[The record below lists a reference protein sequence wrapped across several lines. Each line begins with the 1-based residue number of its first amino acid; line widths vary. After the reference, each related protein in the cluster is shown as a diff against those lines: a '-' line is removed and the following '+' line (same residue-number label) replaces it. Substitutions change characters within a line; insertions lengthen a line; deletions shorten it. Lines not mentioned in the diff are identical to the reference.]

1 MTENFRLTR
10 IPIEYKARY
19 TLGEISGEGLIT
31 DISEGGI
38 ALRVQHALMIGDKLH
53 ITSQI
58 TGDLTLDLT
67 GEVRNI
73 ANNMAGILIKEIDS
87 KIKERFLEHVNG
99 MLRMMNKS
107 NREKY
112 KL

>member
-1 MTENFRLTR
+1 MENYRLTR
-10 IPIEYKARY
+10 IPIEYKAHY
-19 TLGEISGEGLIT
+19 TLGEISGDGLIT

-38 ALRVQHALMIGDKLH
+38 ALRVEHALSIGDKLL

-58 TGDLTLDLT
+58 TGNLTLDFT

-73 ANNMAGILIKEIDS
+73 MNNIEGIRIMEIDAN
-87 KIKERFLEHVNG
+87 IQERFLEHVNG
-99 MLRMMNKS
+99 TLRMLNKS
-107 NREKY
+107 NREKF

>member
-1 MTENFRLTR
+1 MTENVRLTR

-38 ALRVQHALMIGDKLH
+38 ALRVQHALSIGDKLQ

-58 TGDLTLDLT
+58 TGDLTVDFF
-67 GEVRNI
+67 GEVRSLKNNI
-73 ANNMAGILIKEIDS
+73 AGILIMEIDP
-87 KIKERFLEHVNG
+87 KIKIRFLEHVNG
-99 MLRMMNKS
+99 ILRMMNRP

-112 KL
+112 